1 MLLSLRAVIN
11 AAAALWV
18 AGAAPDWKSAATQ
31 ALAAIDSGAVEK
43 AVAGASRLRR
53 RKSLALPVLSV
64 VALCTAYV
72 ELTQQ

>member
-43 AVAGASRLRR
+43 AVAGA
-53 RKSLALPVLSV
+53 
-64 VALCTAYV
+64 
-72 ELTQQ
+72 